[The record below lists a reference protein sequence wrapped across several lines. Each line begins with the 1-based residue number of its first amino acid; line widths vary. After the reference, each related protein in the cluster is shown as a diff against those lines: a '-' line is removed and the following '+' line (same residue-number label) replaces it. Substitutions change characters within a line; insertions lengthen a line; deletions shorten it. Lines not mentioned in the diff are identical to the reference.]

1 MKRYIS
7 CLLVAVILVS
17 ATACGA
23 EKDVVNTSEKKEIV
37 EELTSRL
44 DQNEELE
51 IEFNRDQFRKYAE
64 DKMQSMQEFQNK

>member
-1 MKRYIS
+1 MFEYWIS
-7 CLLVAVILVS
+7 IAIS
-17 ATACGA
+17 K
-23 EKDVVNTSEKKEIV
+23 EEIV